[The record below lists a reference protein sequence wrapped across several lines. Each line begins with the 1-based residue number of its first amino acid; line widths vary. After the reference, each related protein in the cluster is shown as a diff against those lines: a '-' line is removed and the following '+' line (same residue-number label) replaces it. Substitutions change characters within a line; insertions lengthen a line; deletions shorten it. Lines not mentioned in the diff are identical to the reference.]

1 MRTLPLLSS
10 PAAKAGLR
18 LAAGVLLLA
27 AVAQLTGCATA
38 PPAQLT
44 HSTDFGPVYPVAS
57 DEARVPTGAIY
68 NGRQSDQWFGRGRN
82 LRVGDIVTVLL
93 DEATQ
98 GERTQSANLSR
109 KGTNDVLTS
118 GLTQKLVGR
127 SSVFGGINLNE
138 AEITSGGSGD
148 IGQGATL
155 KGEIS
160 VTVVEVLANGNL
172 VVRGEKQM
180 ALSEGTEVIQV
191 SGIIRPDDISRNNTI
206 RSRRLTNAQ
215 FIYRGTGDIA
225 NASRAGWGTRALLK
239 FWPF

>member
-1 MRTLPLLSS
+1 MRTLPLLSCS
-10 PAAKAGLR
+10 AAKAGLR
-18 LAAGVLLLA
+18 LSALALLLA
-27 AVAQLTGCATA
+27 TVGQLTGCATA
-38 PPAQLT
+38 PTATLA
-44 HSTDFGPVYPVAS
+44 HSPDFGPVYPPAAE
-57 DEARVPTGAIY
+57 EARVPTGAIY

-109 KGTNDVLTS
+109 KGTNDVVTA
-118 GLTQKLVGR
+118 GLTTKLAGA
-127 SSVFGGINLNE
+127 SSILGGINLNN
-138 AEITSGGSGD
+138 AEITSSGSGD

-160 VTVVEVLANGNL
+160 VTVVDVLANGNL

-191 SGIIRPDDISRNNTI
+191 SGIIRPDDISRNNTV

-225 NASRAGWGTRALLK
+225 NASRAGWGTRALFK

>member
-1 MRTLPLLSS
+1 MRTLPLLSC

-18 LAAGVLLLA
+18 LTALALLLA
-27 AVAQLTGCATA
+27 TAGQITGCATA
-38 PPAQLT
+38 PPATLA
-44 HSTDFGPVYPVAS
+44 HSPDFGPVYPPAAE
-57 DEARVPTGAIY
+57 EARVPTGAIY

-109 KGTNDVLTS
+109 KGTNDVVTA
-118 GLTQKLVGR
+118 GLTTKLAGA
-127 SSVFGGINLNE
+127 SSILGGINLNN
-138 AEITSGGSGD
+138 AEITSSGSGD

-191 SGIIRPDDISRNNTI
+191 SGIIRPDDISRNNTV

-225 NASRAGWGTRALLK
+225 NASRAGWGTRALFK

>member
-1 MRTLPLLSS
+1 MRTLPLL
-10 PAAKAGLR
+10 PALRTGRR
-18 LAAGVLLLA
+18 LAALALLGATVA
-27 AVAQLTGCATA
+27 ALTGCASMS
-38 PPAQLT
+38 PPPQLT
-44 HSTDFGPVYPVAS
+44 HSPEFGPVYPAPA
-57 DEARVPTGAIY
+57 DESRVPTGAIY

-82 LRVGDIVTVLL
+82 LRVGDIVTVLM

-98 GERTQSANLSR
+98 GERKQSANVSR
-109 KGTNDVLTS
+109 KASNDVVPS
-118 GLTQKLVGR
+118 GIASKLIGR
-127 SSVFGGINLNE
+127 SSSLTGINLND
-138 AEITSGGSGD
+138 AEITSSGSGD

-160 VTVVEVLANGNL
+160 VTVVEVLSNGNL

-191 SGIIRPDDISRNNTI
+191 SGIIRPDDISRNNTV

-225 NASRAGWGTRALLK
+225 NASRAGWGTRALMN

>member
-1 MRTLPLLSS
+1 MRNASS
-10 PAAKAGLR
+10 PSPVNRVLR
-18 LAAGVLLLA
+18 LSALALVGGALL
-27 AVAQLTGCATA
+27 QLTGCALS
-38 PPAQLT
+38 PPPQLT
-44 HSTDFGPVYPVAS
+44 HSPEFGPVYPVAS
-57 DEARVPTGAIY
+57 DESRGPTGAIY

-109 KGTNDVLTS
+109 KATNDVVTA
-118 GLTQKLVGR
+118 GVATKLAKR
-127 SSVFGGINLNE
+127 SSIFGGVNLNE
-138 AEITSGGSGD
+138 AEITSSGSGD

-180 ALSEGTEVIQV
+180 ALSEGTEIIQV
-191 SGIIRPDDISRNNTI
+191 SGIIRPDDISRNNTV

-225 NASRAGWGTRALLK
+225 NASRAGWGTRALLN

>member
-1 MRTLPLLSS
+1 MRTALLF
-10 PAAKAGLR
+10 PCLRTGRRLTVLALLGAAL
-18 LAAGVLLLA
+18 
-27 AVAQLTGCATA
+27 AQLAGCAAIA
-38 PPAQLT
+38 PPQQLT
-44 HSTDFGPVYPVAS
+44 HSPDFGPVYPAPV
-57 DEARVPTGAIY
+57 DESRVPTGAIY

-82 LRVGDIVTVLL
+82 LRVGDIVTVLM

-109 KGTNDVLTS
+109 KSSNDVVTA
-118 GLTQKLVGR
+118 GVAAKLAKR
-127 SSVFGGINLNE
+127 SSIFGGINLNE
-138 AEITSGGSGD
+138 AEITSSGSGD

-191 SGIIRPDDISRNNTI
+191 SGIIRPDDISRNNTV

-225 NASRAGWGTRALLK
+225 NASRAGWGTRALLN

>member
-1 MRTLPLLSS
+1 MRTLPLLSR

-18 LAAGVLLLA
+18 LSALALLLA
-27 AVAQLTGCATA
+27 TVGQITGCATSA
-38 PPAQLT
+38 PPQLT
-44 HSTDFGPVYPVAS
+44 HSSDFGPVYPPAAE
-57 DEARVPTGAIY
+57 EARVPTGAIY

-109 KGTNDVLTS
+109 KGTNDVVPS
-118 GLTQKLVGR
+118 GVVSKLIGR
-127 SSVFGGINLNE
+127 SSALTGLNLNS
-138 AEITSGGSGD
+138 AEITSSGSGD
-148 IGQGATL
+148 IGQGASL

-160 VTVVEVLANGNL
+160 VTVVDVLANGNL

-191 SGIIRPDDISRNNTI
+191 SGIIRPDDISRNNTVL
-206 RSRRLTNAQ
+206 SRRLTNAQ

-225 NASRAGWGTRALLK
+225 NASRAGWGTRALLN

>member
-1 MRTLPLLSS
+1 MRTLPLLSR

-18 LAAGVLLLA
+18 LAALALLLVGA
-27 AVAQLTGCATA
+27 GQITGCATA
-38 PPAQLT
+38 PPPTLA
-44 HSTDFGPVYPVAS
+44 HSPDFGPVYPQAS

-109 KGTNDVLTS
+109 KGTNDVVTS
-118 GLTQKLVGR
+118 GLTQKLAGA
-127 SSVFGGINLNE
+127 SSLLGGINLNQ
-138 AEITSGGSGD
+138 AEIKSSGSGD
-148 IGQGATL
+148 VGQGATL

-160 VTVVEVLANGNL
+160 VTVVEVMANGNL

-191 SGIIRPDDISRNNTI
+191 SGIIRPDDISRNNTV

-215 FIYRGTGDIA
+215 FTYRGTGDIA
-225 NASRAGWGTRALLK
+225 NASRAGWGTRALLS

>member
-1 MRTLPLLSS
+1 MRTLPLLSCS
-10 PAAKAGLR
+10 AAKAGLR
-18 LAAGVLLLA
+18 LSALALLLA
-27 AVAQLTGCATA
+27 TVGQLAGCATA
-38 PPAQLT
+38 PTAQLA
-44 HSTDFGPVYPVAS
+44 HSPDFGPVYPPAAE
-57 DEARVPTGAIY
+57 EARVPTGAIY

-109 KGTNDVLTS
+109 KGTNDVVTA
-118 GLTQKLVGR
+118 GLTTKLAGA
-127 SSVFGGINLNE
+127 SSILGGINLNN
-138 AEITSGGSGD
+138 AEITSSGSGD

-160 VTVVEVLANGNL
+160 VTVVDVLANGNL

-191 SGIIRPDDISRNNTI
+191 SGIIRPDDISRNNTV

-225 NASRAGWGTRALLK
+225 NASRAGWGTRALFK

>member
-1 MRTLPLLSS
+1 MRTLPFLSCS
-10 PAAKAGLR
+10 AAKAGLR
-18 LAAGVLLLA
+18 LSALALLLA
-27 AVAQLTGCATA
+27 TVGQITGCATA
-38 PPAQLT
+38 PPAQLA
-44 HSTDFGPVYPVAS
+44 HSPDFGPVYPPAAE
-57 DEARVPTGAIY
+57 EARMPTGAIY

-109 KGTNDVLTS
+109 KGTNDVVTS
-118 GLTQKLVGR
+118 GLTQKL
-127 SSVFGGINLNE
+127 SNASKLLGGINLNS
-138 AEITSGGSGD
+138 AEITSSGSGD
-148 IGQGATL
+148 IGQGASL

-160 VTVVEVLANGNL
+160 VTVVDVLANGNL

-191 SGIIRPDDISRNNTI
+191 SGIIRPDDISRNNTVL
-206 RSRRLTNAQ
+206 SRRLTNAQ

-225 NASRAGWGTRALLK
+225 NASRAGWGTRALLN

>member
-1 MRTLPLLSS
+1 MRTLPLLSC

-18 LAAGVLLLA
+18 LSALALLLA
-27 AVAQLTGCATA
+27 TVGQLAGCATA
-38 PPAQLT
+38 PSATLA
-44 HSTDFGPVYPVAS
+44 HSPDFGPVYPPAAE
-57 DEARVPTGAIY
+57 EARVPTGAIY

-109 KGTNDVLTS
+109 KGTNDVVTA
-118 GLTQKLVGR
+118 GLTTKLAGA
-127 SSVFGGINLNE
+127 SSILGGINLNN
-138 AEITSGGSGD
+138 AEITSSGSGD

-191 SGIIRPDDISRNNTI
+191 SGIIRPDDISRNNTV

-225 NASRAGWGTRALLK
+225 NASRAGWGTRALFK